1 MLTRF
6 CTQEKYTLL
15 LDYKIRGVRNG
26 EYYSLNIFGI
36 PREYMSNNIH
46 FKLKKI
52 L

>member
-1 MLTRF
+1 MRSIPCSLT
-6 CTQEKYTLL
+6 
-15 LDYKIRGVRNG
+15 IRQGGVRNG